1 MRIVSLLPSAT
12 EICFALG
19 LEEQLVGVTHECD
32 YPAQALK
39 KPQVTSSSTHEG
51 LASREIDTIVRSQLD
66 NTGSIYELSQEKLES
81 LRPDLILTQRLCTVC
96 AVSIDQVREMAA
108 KLTGVPQVENLEPK
122 SLDEVFETIERVA
135 KLTGSASGA
144 EVVNRLRARVERVRQ
159 AVEGLRKPKV
169 LVLEWI
175 DPPFASGHWIPELIE
190 IAGGENTVAFKH
202 APSREVPW
210 EKILTADA
218 EIIVVAE
225 CGFGIARQQQ
235 DLKILRNRL
244 DQSASNGLNGSV
256 STDERSSVS
265 DSIPEIWVCDGSQYF
280 SRPGPRLVDTVEMLA
295 GIFHKEVREEFFASF
310 RIGHDLEQVQ

>member
-1 MRIVSLLPSAT
+1 MRVVSLLPSAT
-12 EICFALG
+12 EICYALG

-32 YPAQALK
+32 YPPGALN
-39 KPQVTSSSTHEG
+39 KPQVTSSTTHEG

-66 NTGSIYELSQEKLES
+66 STGSIYELSQEKLES

-96 AVSIDQVREMAA
+96 AVSIDQVREMAE
-108 KLTGVPQVENLEPK
+108 KLTNVPQVENLEPK
-122 SLDEVFETIERVA
+122 SLEEVFETIDRVA
-135 KLTGSASGA
+135 KLTGSACGE
-144 EVVNRLRARVERVRQ
+144 EVINGLQARVEKVRQ

-169 LVLEWI
+169 LVLEWV
-175 DPPFASGHWIPELIE
+175 DPPFASGHWIPELVE

-210 EKILTADA
+210 EKILAAGA

-244 DQSASNGLNGSV
+244 GQRESGDLNGSV
-256 STDERSSVS
+256 VDKTSM
-265 DSIPEIWVCDGSQYF
+265 PEVWVCDGSQYF

-295 GIFHKEVREEFFASF
+295 GIFHKEVRDQFFSGV
-310 RIGHDLEQVQ
+310 RIGHDLEQIQ